1 MIDPGRVVGAHIEIM
16 DQKVGLPQLD
26 IDLSDPGPVPEE
38 AIAVAD
44 EIMRSGRLF
53 RYGEYGSDSNHA
65 ALLEEEFA
73 AYVGSRYAVGVNSG
87 GSALFVAL
95 RSLGIAHEEQVLVN
109 AFTLAPVPGSIA
121 HAGGKPVFVEI
132 DEDYHIDV
140 EDLAAKTRETGAKVL
155 MLSYMRG
162 HVPDMD
168 RVMAVVNE
176 LGLTVIEDCAH
187 TLGASWRDTPTGRF
201 GVAAGFSGQTFK
213 HMNSGEGGILVTDDE
228 DIAARAI
235 LHSGSYMLYAQHTA
249 RPAMEVFERHKHD
262 APNCSLRMTAL
273 AAALLRP
280 QLRVLDARVRTWNRL
295 YGALCSRLSGVPH
308 IRIPERTAEEHYV
321 ASSLQFSIVGLDAPV
336 ISQFIDLCEGANVP
350 IKWFGRIEPR
360 GFTSSYADWGYAGGR
375 QDLPRTR
382 AVLAGLCDMRIPLA
396 LTEAHCD
403 QIAETIEQAL
413 RIATAS

>member
-1 MIDPGRVVGAHIEIM
+1 M
-16 DQKVGLPQLD
+16 DQKVELPKLD

-53 RYGEYGSDSNHA
+53 RYGEYGSDNNHA
-65 ALLEEEFA
+65 ALLEQEFA
-73 AYVGSRYAVGVNSG
+73 AYIGSRYAAGVNSG

-95 RSLGIAHEEQVLVN
+95 KSLGIDPGEEVLVN

-121 HAGGKPVFVEI
+121 HAGGAPVFVEI
-132 DEDYHIDV
+132 DENYHIDV
-140 EDLAAKTRETGAKVL
+140 EDLAAKAEESGAKVL

-168 RVMAVVNE
+168 QVMAAVND

-187 TLGASWRDTPTGRF
+187 TLGASWDGTPTGRF
-201 GVAAGFSGQTFK
+201 GVASGFSGQTFK
-213 HMNSGEGGILVTDDE
+213 HMNSGEGGIVVTDDE

-249 RPAMEVFERHKHD
+249 RPPMEVFERHKYD
-262 APNCSLRMTAL
+262 VPNCSLRMTAL

-280 QLRVLDARVRTWNRL
+280 QLALLDERAKTWNRL
-295 YGALCSRLSGVPH
+295 YSALCAKLSGIAHVRVPV
-308 IRIPERTAEEHYV
+308 RSPKEHYV
-321 ASSLQFSIVGLDAPV
+321 ASSLQFSLTGLDAPT
-336 ISQFIDLCEGANVP
+336 ISHFIDLCEGANVP
-350 IKWFGRIEPR
+350 IKWFGRLEPR
-360 GFTSSYADWGYAGGR
+360 GFTSSYADWGYAVGR

-382 AVLAGLCDMRIPLA
+382 AVLSGLCDMRIPLA
-396 LTEAHCD
+396 LREDHCD
-403 QIAETIEQAL
+403 QIAETVEGAL
-413 RIATAS
+413 RIATAG

>member
-1 MIDPGRVVGAHIEIM
+1 M
-16 DQKVGLPQLD
+16 DRKVELPKLD
-26 IDLSDPGPVPEE
+26 IDLSDPGPIPEE

-44 EIMRSGRLF
+44 DIMRSGRLF

-73 AYVGSRYAVGVNSG
+73 AYVGSRFAVGVNSG

-95 RSLGIAHEEQVLVN
+95 KSVGLETGADVLVN

-121 HAGGKPVFVEI
+121 HAGGRPVFVEI
-132 DEDYHIDV
+132 NHDYHIDL
-140 EDLAAKTRETGAKVL
+140 EDLADKACATGAKVL

-168 RVMAVVNE
+168 RVMDVVREHN
-176 LGLTVIEDCAH
+176 LTVIEDCAH
-187 TLGASWRDTPTGRF
+187 TLGASWDGTPTGRF

-213 HMNSGEGGILVTDDE
+213 HMNSGEGGVLVTDDE

-249 RPAMEVFERHKHD
+249 RPAMEVFDRHKYD
-262 APNCSLRMTAL
+262 VPNCSLRMTAL

-280 QLRVLDARVRTWNRL
+280 QLRLLDERAKTWNGL
-295 YGALCSRLSGVPH
+295 YRALCSRLAGINH
-308 IRIPERTAEEHYV
+308 IRVPERAAKEHYV
-321 ASSLQFSIVGLDAPV
+321 ASSLQFSIIDLDAPT
-336 ISQFIDLCEGANVP
+336 ISHFIDLCEGANVP
-350 IKWFGRIEPR
+350 IKWFGRLEPR
-360 GFTSSYADWGYAGGR
+360 GFTSSYADWGYAGGT
-375 QDLPRTR
+375 QELPQTR

-396 LTEAHCD
+396 LTDAQCD
-403 QIAETIEQAL
+403 QIADTVEAAL
-413 RIATAS
+413 KIATAG